1 MLHQS
6 KDGKTLIRCPLLSR
20 GEVIGMMHRVFQL
33 AASIAR
39 GIPRPVQAFFARML
53 DALSDDNRR

>member
-1 MLHQS
+1 
-6 KDGKTLIRCPLLSR
+6 
-20 GEVIGMMHRVFQL
+20 MMHRVFQL